1 MNFVISG
8 KMVCREPFVYVMGAT
23 GEDCVG
29 RTDGRKMPMGGMPVE
44 IPSI

>member
-1 MNFVISG
+1 M
-8 KMVCREPFVYVMGAT
+8 YVMCAT

-29 RTDGRKMPMGGMPVE
+29 RTDGRKMPTGGASVE